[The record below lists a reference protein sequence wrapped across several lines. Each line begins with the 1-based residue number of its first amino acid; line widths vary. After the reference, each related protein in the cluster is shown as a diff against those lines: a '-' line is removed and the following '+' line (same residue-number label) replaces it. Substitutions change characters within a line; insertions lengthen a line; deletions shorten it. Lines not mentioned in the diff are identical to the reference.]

1 MHNQL
6 DLRLATLAFK
16 ADPEPHIVVDTEE
29 CLACESRPCV
39 VACPAMLFVWEG
51 GQMVFTCEG
60 CLECGTCKVVCDR
73 EAVAWR
79 YPRGGY
85 GVRYRWG

>member
-1 MHNQL
+1 MDSQL
-6 DLRLATLAFK
+6 DLRLDTVVNV
-16 ADPEPHIVVDTEE
+16 ADPEPHIVVQTEL
-29 CLACESRPCV
+29 CTNCDLRPCV
-39 VACPAMLFVWEG
+39 PSCPAGLFVWED
-51 GQMVFTCEG
+51 GQMVFNCDG

-73 EAVAWR
+73 EAVTWR

>member
-1 MHNQL
+1 
-6 DLRLATLAFK
+6 
-16 ADPEPHIVVDTEE
+16 
-29 CLACESRPCV
+29 
-39 VACPAMLFVWEG
+39 
-51 GQMVFTCEG
+51 MVFNCEG

-73 EAVAWR
+73 DAVSWR